1 MTDTAVPGSGIRLTA
16 AAARWAAVV
25 ALALLVAACAP
36 TKVRP
41 VSSYR
46 GDEALPRPDRVLV
59 YDFAVSPEQVSL
71 NRGLFARL
79 GREVA
84 SAPTTEEEI
93 QIGREVADGFSIE
106 LVRRIQRLGLPAERA
121 AADQAAPPGTLAIT
135 GQFLSIDEGNRMR
148 RTMIGFGAGQ
158 SEVKALAQVAL
169 QTAHGPLLAEEFET
183 KAESARTPG
192 IGPMVGPGIAVRG
205 AAGVISGVA
214 VSGATHALAEHR
226 TEVEADARR
235 IADELGKQLGKLF
248 VRHGWITEAEAK

>member
-1 MTDTAVPGSGIRLTA
+1 MRRKLRVVA
-16 AAARWAAVV
+16 ASWIAVV
-25 ALALLVAACAP
+25 AVAVLVVACAP

-41 VSSYR
+41 VSSSR
-46 GDEALPRPDRVLV
+46 GDESLPRPDRVLV

-79 GREVA
+79 GRDVSSA
-84 SAPTTEEEI
+84 SATEAEL
-93 QIGREVADGFSIE
+93 QIGREVADGFSTE
-106 LVRRIQRLGLPAERA
+106 LVKRIQRLGLPAERA
-121 AADQAAPPGTLAIT
+121 AADQVAPPGTLAIT

-192 IGPMVGPGIAVRG
+192 IGPMVGPGAAVRG
-205 AAGVISGVA
+205 AAGVASSVA
-214 VSGATHALAEHR
+214 VSGGVHALAEHR
-226 TEVEADARR
+226 TEVTSPRGR
-235 IADELGKQLGKLF
+235 
-248 VRHGWITEAEAK
+248 